1 MTSQNSTMSQS
12 YITAAKDIL
21 MFQDEA
27 LSDPSWPDK
36 FKLKYERS
44 NSLYEF
50 IEANH
55 FFNTKL
61 WNEEDLA
68 RRQKVSDIEIANNK
82 RAIDKFNQARND
94 CIEKIDSFIIENNP
108 TLNHIQGKQNSE
120 SLGSIIDRLS
130 ILSLKIFHMSHQT
143 KRLDVKK
150 SHIEI
155 CSEKLKILQKQRVD
169 LAICFDEL
177 VEDCLNK
184 SRHFKQYKQFKM
196 YNDPNLN
203 PKIYNEN

>member
-1 MTSQNSTMSQS
+1 MSKL
-12 YITAAKDIL
+12 YITNAKDIIN
-21 MFQDEA
+21 FHDSA
-27 LSDPSWPDK
+27 LSNPSWPSQYQ
-36 FKLKYERS
+36 LKHDGSET
-44 NSLYEF
+44 LYRH

-55 FFNTKL
+55 FFNTNL

-68 RRQKVSDIEIANNK
+68 RRQKVSATEIANNK

-94 CIEKIDSFIIENNP
+94 CIEKIDNFIIENMS
-108 TLNHIQGKQNSE
+108 TLSQMHGKQNSE

-130 ILSLKIFHMSHQT
+130 IMSLKIFHMSAQT
-143 KRLDVKK
+143 KRLDVKE

-155 CSEKLKILQKQRVD
+155 CSEKLKILHKQRVD
-169 LAICFDEL
+169 LSICFDEL
-177 VEDCLNK
+177 VDDCQNK
-184 SRHFKQYKQFKM
+184 VRHFKQYKQFKM